1 MKDRYERRIML
12 QWLIP
17 GAILLGILLILLI
30 RFSVTSRLTEQQE
43 VVDGLQDVTESYAQQ
58 IESTMDSIW
67 KSTDLVASYV
77 AQTGRENLD
86 ISALLH
92 SVCNAAGVYDAVV
105 CDADGNGIRPSGE
118 EIKLGESDYFAHVKS
133 GGKQILY
140 VTDDGIAGGDALI
153 AVSPIDVD
161 GIREGYVLGYYEP
174 VDLSALLKRLNLG
187 TGACFVLIDQSG
199 RVVTTAGNRESSF
212 AEKTTDYFAFLKQD
226 EENEESVTR
235 MYTLIQND
243 ISGICYVTL
252 KGESKAIVYVPM
264 KNQKFYLLTCVS
276 QKYINQA
283 VMREWASM
291 QSIVWQVIILMMVFA
306 GIVIVMNILT
316 RIRDNEKSREM
327 ADKADTDLLTDLYN
341 KAATERRIKDY
352 LAAHPDQ
359 MGLLFV
365 LDIDNF
371 KKINDTM
378 GHAFGDEVLH
388 TFGIQIRAEFRATD
402 ILGRTGGDEFT
413 IFLCNMKEE
422 SIIRT
427 EAKRLERFFQNF
439 QAGEYVKYSATA
451 SIGAA
456 IYPQDGKD
464 FESLYKAAD
473 SALYVAKKRG
483 KNQLAFYGDDK

>member
-1 MKDRYERRIML
+1 MKDRYERKIML

-30 RFSVTSRLTEQQE
+30 RFSVTSRMTEQQE
-43 VVDGLQDVTESYAQQ
+43 VVEGLQDVTESYAQQ
-58 IESTMDSIW
+58 IESTLDSVW
-67 KSTDLVASYV
+67 KSTDLVASY
-77 AQTGRENLD
+77 AMRTGGEGTD
-86 ISALLH
+86 FSALLH
-92 SVCNAAGVYDAVV
+92 SVCDAAGVYDAVI
-105 CDADGNGIRPSGE
+105 CDTDGNGIRPSGE
-118 EIKLGESDYFAHVKS
+118 EVKLGEAEYFAQVKS
-133 GGKQILY
+133 GGRQILY
-140 VTDDGIAGGDALI
+140 VTDDGIAGGDALVV
-153 AVSPIDVD
+153 VSAIEKEGV
-161 GIREGYVLGYYEP
+161 RTGYVIGFYEP
-174 VDLSALLKRLNLG
+174 ASLSSLLKRLNLG
-187 TGACFVLIDQSG
+187 TGACFVLIDRTG
-199 RVVTTAGNRESSF
+199 RVVMTAGNKESSF
-212 AEKTTDYFAFLKQD
+212 AEKTTDYFDFLKQNG
-226 EENEESVTR
+226 ENEESVTR

-243 ISGICYVTL
+243 ISGICYVDL

-283 VMREWASM
+283 LVREWSSI

-306 GIVIVMNILT
+306 GVVIVMNILT

-378 GHAFGDEVLH
+378 GHTFGDEVLR

-473 SALYVAKKRG
+473 NALYVAKKRG

>member
-30 RFSVTSRLTEQQE
+30 RFSVMSRLTEQQE

-77 AQTGRENLD
+77 EQTGRENLD

-92 SVCNAAGVYDAVV
+92 SVCNVAGVYDTVV

-118 EIKLGESDYFAHVKS
+118 EVKLGEVDYFAHVKS

-140 VTDDGIAGGDALI
+140 VTDDGIAGGDSLI
-153 AVSPIDVD
+153 VVSPIDVD
-161 GIREGYVLGYYEP
+161 GVRKGYVLGYCEP
-174 VDLSALLKRLNLG
+174 VTLSSLLKRLNLG

-199 RVVTTAGNRESSF
+199 RVVTTAGNKESSF

-226 EENEESVTR
+226 GENEESVDR

-283 VMREWASM
+283 VMREWSDM
-291 QSIVWQVIILMMVFA
+291 QSIVWQVIILMIVFA
-306 GIVIVMNILT
+306 GVVIVMNILT

-341 KAATERRIKDY
+341 KAATERKIKDY
-352 LAAHPDQ
+352 LAAHPNQ

-378 GHAFGDEVLH
+378 GHAFGDEVLR

-422 SIIRT
+422 GIIRT

-473 SALYVAKKRG
+473 NALYVAKKRG